1 MRLGVI
7 NMCSTGLCWRW
18 DRLKDWS
25 ARLLRLSAACVNL
38 HYPLITARTVPF
50 WMIVHGKVS
59 LFWSAWP
66 AGRGKNLNG
75 AFSAASRVIY
85 LPEFACWNSFECD
98 LFTGVSVTKF
108 DRVPKGQTKNSG
120 CLFCCCCCCCC
131 CFVFF
136 GGGEALIQ
144 LTLNSVLLL
153 LYMQGTRSCTEC
165 HSWLACISR
174 DLLIRRV
181 SSVLSTPPPP
191 LSFCLPTDYRRTW
204 ERGLTIA
211 SIEHSVNDLDPLSV

>member
-1 MRLGVI
+1 MEKWVCSDQPGRLAVAKT
-7 NMCSTGLCWRW
+7 STE
-18 DRLKDWS
+18 
-25 ARLLRLSAACVNL
+25 LSQPLAEWFICQNL
-38 HYPLITARTVPF
+38 HAETHL
-50 WMIVHGKVS
+50 
-59 LFWSAWP
+59 
-66 AGRGKNLNG
+66 
-75 AFSAASRVIY
+75 
-85 LPEFACWNSFECD
+85 
-98 LFTGVSVTKF
+98 SVTCSQEFRWQSLTVFQKVKLKIVGVCF
-108 DRVPKGQTKNSG
+108 VVVVVF
-120 CLFCCCCCCCC
+120 FCC
-131 CFVFF
+131 FLFF
-136 GGGEALIQ
+136 FLGGGGGGEGLIQ